1 MPRYVILLM
10 AALTIAACQT
20 NQSYS
25 RIDGQ
30 AATTSELRHARLICD
45 QKAIAAGSLASDG
58 IKKAVAE
65 MSTMES
71 CMAER
76 GLVAGRR

>member
-1 MPRYVILLM
+1 MLRYVVLLM
-10 AALTIAACQT
+10 AAFAIAACQT
-20 NQSYS
+20 NHSYS

-30 AATTSELRHARLICD
+30 AAKTSEIRHARLICD
-45 QKAIAAGSLASDG
+45 PKATAAGSLASDG

-76 GLVAGRR
+76 GLVAARR